1 MKSNNT
7 TTAPA
12 GKVHHAASTLTALL
26 QNEVIPQTTATRLT
40 VRPFTFARF
49 PIPIRS
55 TTVARATTKPAP
67 AI

>member
-1 MKSNNT
+1 MKRNNT
-7 TTAPA
+7 TTAPT

-26 QNEVIPQTTATRLT
+26 QNEVLSRTTATRLT

-49 PIPIRS
+49 PVPIRS
-55 TTVARATTKPAP
+55 TTLARATTKPAP